1 MTRWFALHG
10 IALTRAVK
18 RLTHTPLGTLLSVLV
33 VAIALVLPAL
43 GYVLADSVARLAHG
57 LSGQPEIS
65 IFMEVGADKAK
76 VAAVERALR
85 SDKGV
90 TGLRFVPRDEALK
103 QLASGSGLGDVT
115 RALGENP
122 LPDAFIVTPHSD
134 APAEFTRLA
143 ESFRKL
149 PGVAHVQLDTEWVQ
163 RLAALVSLVHSAVG
177 ALAGLLGAALVIV
190 TFNTIR
196 LQILTQRHEI
206 GVSLLLGA
214 TQQWVRRPFLWFGAL
229 QGALGGLAAWGL
241 LLGIL
246 SLMQGPATRLAESY
260 GIPLELNG
268 LDPLGVAAL
277 IGFASL
283 LGWLGAA
290 LSVRRHLHAAGER
303 GDG

>member
-1 MTRWFALHG
+1 MTRWLALHG
-10 IALTRAVK
+10 LALTRSVQ
-18 RLTHTPLGTLLSVLV
+18 RLAHTPLGTVLSVLV

-43 GYVLADSVARLAHG
+43 GYVLADSVARLAQG
-57 LSGQPEIS
+57 LSGRPEIS
-65 IFMEVGADKAK
+65 LFMAVGADKAQ
-76 VAAVERALR
+76 VAAVEKALR
-85 SDKGV
+85 AEDAV
-90 TGLRFVPRDEALK
+90 AGLRFVAREDALK
-103 QLASGSGLGDVT
+103 QLASGAGLGELAQT
-115 RALGENP
+115 LGENP
-122 LPDAFIVTPHSD
+122 LPDAFIVTPRSD
-134 APAEFTRLA
+134 APAEFERLSSA
-143 ESFRKL
+143 FRNL
-149 PGVAHVQLDTEWVQ
+149 PGVAHVQLDTAWVQ
-163 RLAALVSLVHSAVG
+163 RLAAVVSLVHTAVG

-229 QGALGGLAAWGL
+229 QGALGGLTAWGL

-246 SLMQGPATRLAESY
+246 ALMRGPATQLAESY
-260 GIPLELNG
+260 GIPLELSG
-268 LDPLGVAAL
+268 PDLLGVLAL
-277 IGFASL
+277 IGFAAL

>member
-1 MTRWFALHG
+1 MTRWLALHG
-10 IALTRAVK
+10 LALTRSAK
-18 RLTHTPLGTLLSVLV
+18 QLAHTPLGTLLSVLV

-43 GYVLADSVARLAHG
+43 GYVLADSVARLAQG

-65 IFMEVGADKAK
+65 LFMAVGADKAQ
-76 VAAVERALR
+76 VAAVEKALR
-85 SDKGV
+85 ADEAV

-103 QLASGSGLGDVT
+103 TLAKGTGLGDLT
-115 RALGENP
+115 QTLGENP
-122 LPDAFIVTPHSD
+122 LPDAFIVTPRNDS
-134 APAEFTRLA
+134 PAEFERLSA
-143 ESFRKL
+143 AFRKL
-149 PGVAHVQLDTEWVQ
+149 PGVAQVQLDTEWVQ
-163 RLAALVSLVHSAVG
+163 RLAALVSLVHTAVG

-229 QGALGGLAAWGL
+229 QGALGGLTAWAL

-246 SLMQGPATRLAESY
+246 ALMRGPATQLAESY
-260 GIPLELNG
+260 GIPLELG
-268 LDPLGVAAL
+268 GPDLLGVLAL
-277 IGFASL
+277 IGFAAL

>member
-1 MTRWFALHG
+1 MTRWIALHG
-10 IALTRAVK
+10 IAFTRAAK
-18 RLTHTPLGTLLSVLV
+18 RLAHTPLGTLLSILV

-43 GYVLADSVARLAHG
+43 GYVLADSVARLAQG

-65 IFMEVGADKAK
+65 LFMEVGADKAR
-76 VAAVERALR
+76 VTAVEQALR
-85 SDKGV
+85 TNKGV
-90 TGLRFVPRDEALK
+90 TGLRFVSRDEALK
-103 QLASGSGLGDVT
+103 QLANGSGLGDVT
-115 RALGENP
+115 QALGDNP
-122 LPDAFIVTPHSD
+122 LPDAFVVTPHSD
-134 APAEFTRLA
+134 SPAEFKRLA
-143 ESFRKL
+143 DDFRKL

-163 RLAALVSLVHSAVG
+163 RLAALVSLARTAVG

-214 TQQWVRRPFLWFGAL
+214 TTQWVRRPFLWFGIL

-246 SLMQGPATRLAESY
+246 ALMRGPATQLADSY
-260 GIPLELNG
+260 GIPLELG
-268 LDPLGVAAL
+268 GPDALGVAAL
-277 IGFASL
+277 VGFAAL

>member
-10 IALTRAVK
+10 IACTRALK
-18 RLTHTPLGTLLSVLV
+18 RLAHTPLGTLLSVLV

-43 GYVLADSVARLAHG
+43 GYVLADSVARLAQG
-57 LSGQPEIS
+57 LSGEPEIS
-65 IFMEVGADKAK
+65 LFMQVGADKAQ
-76 VAAVERALR
+76 VAAVDRALR
-85 SDKGV
+85 AEKGV
-90 TGLRFVPRDEALK
+90 TGLRFVSRDEALK
-103 QLASGSGLGDVT
+103 QLASSSGLGDVT
-115 RALGENP
+115 RALGDNP

-134 APAEFTRLA
+134 SPAEFKRLA
-143 ESFRKL
+143 DAFRVL

-163 RLAALVSLVHSAVG
+163 RLSALVSLARTAVG

-214 TQQWVRRPFLWFGAL
+214 TQPWVRRPFLWFGAL
-229 QGALGGLAAWGL
+229 LGTLGGLMAWGL

-246 SLMQGPATRLAESY
+246 ALMRGPATQLADSY
-260 GIPLELNG
+260 GIPLELG
-268 LDPLGVAAL
+268 GPDLLGVAAL
-277 IGFASL
+277 IGFAAV

-303 GDG
+303 GDS